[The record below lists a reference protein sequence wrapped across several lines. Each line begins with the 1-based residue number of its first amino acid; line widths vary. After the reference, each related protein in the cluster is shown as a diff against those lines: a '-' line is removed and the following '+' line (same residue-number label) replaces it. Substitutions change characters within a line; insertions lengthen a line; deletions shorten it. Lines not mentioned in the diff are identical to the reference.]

1 MTDLP
6 ERARKLAKQFITEQ
20 NETYSPATREEEEAE
35 LSKLAALILAELQ
48 AERARTTERI
58 VSFYLIG
65 KSGPAYLY
73 ANELRAAGMDKPN
86 EERKYA
92 DAK

>member
-1 MTDLP
+1 MSADPL
-6 ERARKLAKQFITEQ
+6 ERARELVLKIVGT
-20 NETYSPATREEEEAE
+20 NHDSAE
-35 LSKLAALILAELQ
+35 CKMISIDDSVALILAELQ